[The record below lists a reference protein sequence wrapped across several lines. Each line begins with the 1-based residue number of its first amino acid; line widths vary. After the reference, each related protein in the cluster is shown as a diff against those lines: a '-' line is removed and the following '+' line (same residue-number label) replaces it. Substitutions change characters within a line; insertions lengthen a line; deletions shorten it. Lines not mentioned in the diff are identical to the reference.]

1 MNSLRST
8 LALLLVSGGALAS
21 GDAFQTRVRNLEA
34 ELAKLGKPF
43 AQPCTIV
50 SLSAGEYQDRTRAE
64 LERLHGAGWL
74 ELQAQLREALGVER
88 GGSVETTRAAIARA
102 TYGDFGVFGSLEQ
115 GGQLV
120 VDASRE
126 DSIEQGELLRAL
138 STVWRLRNDGEA
150 KLFGERR
157 TQESTSLRWG
167 LLMGEGDLAALALSE
182 QRAQRDPRKLDP
194 SALDAALPADRGNTL
209 LRELHRAGRDF
220 AIRRLRDFD
229 WAGITTLHAE
239 SPTSTEQLLHP
250 EKLYKDQPRA
260 IALPEWPAEW
270 KLQVVRDDSLG
281 ELGLQALLLDAGVP
295 KTEARLATIGWD
307 GDHLQLVRDE
317 EGHTALVWRLAF
329 DRLEDTV
336 QFAEAF
342 KDRALGSTSVRGF
355 SADFVRSDSIALAQ
369 KLGTALVDA
378 KPGLKGNKED
388 MASTEVLESGLK
400 ALVDFSPRIEE
411 GRWVLPRY
419 QLSLPVLENWRAE
432 TLAGQPFLVG
442 PQIGAF
448 KDNIG
453 VVAGEER
460 ESATLADWLVR
471 QEELIKAQGDLTF
484 VFAER
489 RTLRNREFGWLRY
502 EGKIANQ
509 YLECTVLVYLLDGRP
524 VVVTASIHKDNVE
537 WLRPRIEACL
547 LDARVEPIRPRE
559 ER

>member
-1 MNSLRST
+1 MNSLRT
-8 LALLLVSGGALAS
+8 FLALALASGSALAS
-21 GDAFQTRVRNLEA
+21 GDVFQTRVRNLEA
-34 ELAKLGKPF
+34 ELARLGKTF
-43 AQPCTIV
+43 AQPTPIV
-50 SLSAGEYQDRTRAE
+50 SLSAGEYQDRTRTE

-74 ELQAQLREALGVER
+74 ELQGQLRGALGIER
-88 GGSVETTRAAIARA
+88 GGSVETTRAGIARA
-102 TYGDFGVFGSLEQ
+102 TYGGFGVFGSFEN

-126 DSIEQGELLRAL
+126 DTIGESELLRAL
-138 STVWRLRNDGEA
+138 TTVWRLRNDGAE

-157 TQESTSLRWG
+157 TQESTTLRWG

-194 SALDAALPADRGNTL
+194 GALDAALPPDRGDTL
-209 LRELHRAGRDF
+209 LRELHRAGRDY

-229 WAGITTLHAE
+229 WAGITTLHSE

-260 IALPEWPAEW
+260 LPLPQWPAEW
-270 KLQVVRDDSLG
+270 KLEVVRDDSLG
-281 ELGLQALLLDAGVP
+281 ELGLHALLLDAGVP
-295 KTEARLATIGWD
+295 KVEARLATLGWD
-307 GDHLQLVRDE
+307 GDHLQLVRDA
-317 EGHTALVWRLAF
+317 EGHLALVWRLAF

-342 KDRALGSTSVRGF
+342 KDRALGSTNVRGF
-355 SADFVRSDSIALAQ
+355 SVDFVRCDSVALAQ
-369 KLGTALVDA
+369 KLGEALVEA

-388 MASTEVLESGLK
+388 MASTEALEAGLK
-400 ALVDFSPRIEE
+400 SLIDLSPRVE
-411 GRWVLPRY
+411 GERWLLPRY
-419 QLSLPVLENWRAE
+419 QLTLPVLEGWQAE

-453 VVAGEER
+453 VIAGEER
-460 ESATLADWLVR
+460 ESITLAEWLVR
-471 QEELIKAQGDLTF
+471 QEELIKSQGDLTF

-489 RTLRNREFGWLRY
+489 RTLRNREFGWMRY
-502 EGKIANQ
+502 EGKIGNQ
-509 YLECTVLVYLLDGRP
+509 YLECTVLVYVLDGRP

-547 LDARVEPIRPRE
+547 LDVRVEPIRPRE
-559 ER
+559 DR